1 MNTDRTFITNEGG
14 NTLKERF
21 RVLLKDTRFF
31 DVLVG
36 YFYTSGF
43 YVLYQSLES
52 TEKIRI
58 LIGINTNKQSYD
70 LIQQSQSPVQ
80 GSFQFSHSEAKGE
93 FSQALVQEMESS
105 EDNNDVEDGVSKFQ
119 ELRWSPSSGQN
130 RGYVKIGSRYSQ
142 GVCC

>member
-1 MNTDRTFITNEGG
+1 MSTDRTFITNEGE

-43 YVLYQSLES
+43 YALHKPLEN
-52 TEKIRI
+52 TGKIRI
-58 LIGINTNKQSYD
+58 LIGINTNKQTSD

-80 GSFQFSHSEAKGE
+80 GSFQFSHSEAKEE
-93 FSQALVQEMESS
+93 FSKTLADEMGSS
-105 EDNNDVEDGVSKFQ
+105 EDNSDVEDGVTKF
-119 ELRWSPSSGQN
+119 
-130 RGYVKIGSRYSQ
+130 
-142 GVCC
+142 